1 MNKNILEVI
10 NKVAKQQNLKVTL
23 TEESKSHTLKDL
35 GLDSLSVIGLIVGV
49 EDELSIKITDEDLVK
64 IKTVEQLVSALEKA
78 KKI

>member
-10 NKVAKQQNLKVTL
+10 NKVAKQQNLKISL
-23 TEESKSHTLKDL
+23 NEENKSHTLKDL

-49 EDELSIKITDEDLVK
+49 EDELSIKIADEDLVK